1 MERPARGV
9 LEVTT
14 DARSP
19 GVHAVRLGPGGSCSA
34 AGSAIDWL
42 FYGSAAAGAALV
54 VLRALVADPA
64 PTEAASGDEA
74 EREPPA
80 DEPRPAPPTS
90 EPPDGGVAPPG

>member
-1 MERPARGV
+1 MERPARGL

-14 DARSP
+14 DAPSP

-54 VLRALVADPA
+54 MLRTLVADHA
-64 PTEAASGDEA
+64 PSQADVAEGDEA
-74 EREPPA
+74 AREPPA
-80 DEPRPAPPTS
+80 DEPRPTPPTT
-90 EPPDGGVAPPG
+90 EPPPA